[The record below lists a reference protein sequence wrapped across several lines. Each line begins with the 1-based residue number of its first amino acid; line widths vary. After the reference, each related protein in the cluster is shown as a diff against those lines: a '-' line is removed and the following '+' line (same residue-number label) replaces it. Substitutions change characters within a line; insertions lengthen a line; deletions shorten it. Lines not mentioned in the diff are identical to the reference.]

1 MSMRSELGEAPEVV
15 RSLVETQWGVIDGLA
30 EAIHSRPVDVVLIAA
45 RGTSDHAAIYAQYIF
60 GVYNKLSVA
69 LAAPSIQSL
78 YGAAPRLHNALVIGI
93 SQSGQSPDVVGVVE
107 EARRQNAPTI
117 AVTNDSGSP
126 LSRAADFHIDIQ
138 AGPERAVAA
147 TKTYVAELT
156 ALAMLSTALSGH
168 DLAREQ
174 LRQVPDAIAAAL
186 GLEDTVESAAH
197 EEAGIRRAVV
207 LGRGFNYSTALE
219 WSLKLKEMTY
229 VLADAYSTADFEH
242 GPIAMIDPGFVV
254 HAIAAE
260 GPTLP
265 EITAVLG
272 RLRKAGAR
280 LVVASNSADAL
291 AFADVPLRL
300 PAAPEWLSPLSAI
313 IPGQLFA
320 YHLAL
325 AKHLD
330 TDRPRNIQ
338 KVTRTL

>member
-1 MSMRSELGEAPEVV
+1 MSVRSELGEAPEIV
-15 RSLVETQWGVIDGLA
+15 RSLIEKQRGVIDAVA
-30 EAIHSRPVDVVLIAA
+30 EAVHSRPVDMVLIAA

-78 YGAAPRLHNALVIGI
+78 YGVVPRLHNALVIGV
-93 SQSGQSPDVVGVVE
+93 SQSGQSPDVIGIIE
-107 EARRQNAPTI
+107 QARRQNAPTI
-117 AVTNDSGSP
+117 AVTNDAKSP
-126 LSRAADFHIDIQ
+126 LSRAAEFHIDIH

-147 TKTYVAELT
+147 TKTYIAELA
-156 ALAMLSTALSGH
+156 ALAMLSTALH
-168 DLAREQ
+168 DHALARQQIRE
-174 LRQVPDAIAAAL
+174 VPDAIAAAI
-186 GLEDTVESAAH
+186 GLEDAVESAAR
-197 EEAGIRRAVV
+197 EQAGVRRAVV

-254 HAIAAE
+254 HVVAVD
-260 GPTLP
+260 GPTLQ
-265 EITAVLG
+265 EIKVVLG
-272 RLRKAGAR
+272 RLREAGAR
-280 LVVASNSADAL
+280 LVVASDSPDAL
-291 AFADVPLRL
+291 AYADVPLRL

-330 TDRPRNIQ
+330 TDHPRNIQ
-338 KVTRTL
+338 KVTRTR

>member
-1 MSMRSELGEAPEVV
+1 MGMRSELGEAPEVV
-15 RSLVETQWGVIDGLA
+15 RSLVENQRGVIDAVA
-30 EAIHSRPVDVVLIAA
+30 EAIQSRPVDMVLIAA
-45 RGTSDHAAIYAQYIF
+45 RGTSDHAATYAQYVF
-60 GVYNKLSVA
+60 GVNNKLPVA

-78 YGAAPRLHNALVIGI
+78 YGVNPRLRNALVIGI
-93 SQSGQSPDVVGVVE
+93 SQSGQSPDVVGVIE
-107 EARRQNAPTI
+107 EARRQDAPTI
-117 AVTNDSGSP
+117 AVTNDARSP
-126 LSRAADFHIDIQ
+126 LGRAAEFHIDIH

-147 TKTYVAELT
+147 TKTYVAELA
-156 ALAMLSTALSGH
+156 ALAMLSTALDG
-168 DLAREQ
+168 DGIARQQ
-174 LRQVPDAIAAAL
+174 LREVPDAIAAAL
-186 GLEDTVESAAH
+186 GLEDVVKSAAR
-197 EEAGIRRAVV
+197 EQAGMQRAVV

-254 HAIAAE
+254 HAVAVD

-265 EITAVLG
+265 EIRAVLG
-272 RLRKAGAR
+272 RLREAGAR
-280 LVVASNSADAL
+280 LVVASDSPDVL
-291 AFADVPLRL
+291 AFADVPLQL
-300 PAAPEWLSPLSAI
+300 PVAPEWLSPLSAI

-338 KVTRTL
+338 KVTRTR

>member
-1 MSMRSELGEAPEVV
+1 MSMRSELGEAPEIV
-15 RSLVETQWGVIDGLA
+15 RSLVETQWAVIDGVA
-30 EAIHSRPVDVVLIAA
+30 ESIRSRPVDLVLFAA

-60 GVYNKLSVA
+60 GVRNKLPVA
-69 LAAPSIQSL
+69 LAAPSIGSL
-78 YGAAPRLHNALVIGI
+78 YGVVPRLHNALVIGV
-93 SQSGQSPDVVGVVE
+93 SQSGQSPDVVGVIE

-117 AVTNDSGSP
+117 AVTNDPGSP
-126 LSRAADFHIDIQ
+126 LSHAAEFHIDIH

-156 ALAMLSTALSGH
+156 SLAMLSTALGGH
-168 DLAREQ
+168 ALARQQ
-174 LRQVPDAIAAAL
+174 LREVPDAIAATL
-186 GLEDTVESAAH
+186 SLEDEVESAARQQ
-197 EEAGIRRAVV
+197 ASTQRAVV
-207 LGRGFNYSTALE
+207 LGRGFNYATALE

-242 GPIAMIDPGFVV
+242 GPIAMIDRGFVV
-254 HAIAAE
+254 HAIAVD

-272 RLRKAGAR
+272 RLREAGAR
-280 LVVASNSADAL
+280 LVVASNSAEAL
-291 AFADVPLRL
+291 SFADVPLRL

-330 TDRPRNIQ
+330 PDTPRNIK

>member
-1 MSMRSELGEAPEVV
+1 MGMRSELGEAPDVA
-15 RSLVETQWGVIDGLA
+15 RALIETQRDVIDGVA
-30 EAIHSRPVDVVLIAA
+30 EAVRSRPLGMVLIAA
-45 RGTSDHAAIYAQYIF
+45 RGTSDHAAIYAQYVF
-60 GVYNKLSVA
+60 GVRNRLPVA

-78 YGAAPRLHNALVIGI
+78 YGVAPRLHNALVIGV
-93 SQSGQSPDVVGVVE
+93 SQSGQSPDVVGVIE

-117 AVTNDSGSP
+117 AVTNDPASP
-126 LSRAADFHIDIQ
+126 LSLAAEFNIDIH

-147 TKTYVAELT
+147 TKTYVAEMT
-156 ALAMLSTALSGH
+156 ALAMLSTALG
-168 DLAREQ
+168 DDPIARQQ
-174 LRQVPDAIAAAL
+174 LLEVPDAIAAAL
-186 GLEDTVESAAH
+186 DLEEVVASAAR
-197 EEAGIRRAVV
+197 EQAGMQRAVV

-254 HAIAAE
+254 HAIVAA

-265 EITAVLG
+265 ETESVLG
-272 RLRKAGAR
+272 RLRQAGAR
-280 LVVASNSADAL
+280 LVVASNASDAL
-291 AFADVPLRL
+291 ALADIPLRL
-300 PAAPEWLSPLSAI
+300 PDAPEWLSPLSAI

-330 TDRPRNIQ
+330 PDHPRNIQ
-338 KVTRTL
+338 KVTRTH

>member
-1 MSMRSELGEAPEVV
+1 MRSELGEAPEIV
-15 RSLVETQWGVIDGLA
+15 RLLVEKQWDVIDSVA
-30 EAIHSRPVDVVLIAA
+30 EAIQSRPVDMVLMAA
-45 RGTSDHAAIYAQYIF
+45 RGTSDHAAIYAQYVF
-60 GVYNKLSVA
+60 GVNNKLPVA

-78 YGAAPRLHNALVIGI
+78 YGVNPRLRNALVIGV

-117 AVTNDSGSP
+117 AVTNDAKSP
-126 LSRAADFHIDIQ
+126 LSRAAEFHIDIH

-147 TKTYVAELT
+147 TKTYVAELA
-156 ALAMLSTALSGH
+156 ALAMLSTALN
-168 DLAREQ
+168 DDRVARRQ
-174 LRQVPDAIAAAL
+174 LQEIPDAIAAAL
-186 GLEDTVESAAH
+186 GLEDVVKSAAR
-197 EEAGIRRAVV
+197 EQTGMQRAVV
-207 LGRGFNYSTALE
+207 LGRGFNYPTALE

-229 VLADAYSTADFEH
+229 VLADGYSTADFEH

-254 HAIAAE
+254 HAIAAA

-265 EITAVLG
+265 EINTVLG
-272 RLRKAGAR
+272 RLREAGAR
-280 LVVASNSADAL
+280 LVVASNAPDAL
-291 AFADVPLRL
+291 SYADVPLRL
-300 PAAPEWLSPLSAI
+300 PATPEWLSPLLAI

-338 KVTRTL
+338 KVTKTR

>member
-1 MSMRSELGEAPEVV
+1 MGMRSELGEAPEVV
-15 RSLVETQWGVIDGLA
+15 RSLIEKQRGVIDSVA
-30 EAIHSRPVDVVLIAA
+30 EAIHSRPVDMVLIAA
-45 RGTSDHAAIYAQYIF
+45 RGTSDHAATYAQYVF
-60 GVYNKLSVA
+60 GVYNKLPVA

-78 YGAAPRLHNALVIGI
+78 YGVVPRLHNALVIGI
-93 SQSGQSPDVVGVVE
+93 SQSGQSPDVVGVIE
-107 EARRQNAPTI
+107 EARRQKAPTI
-117 AVTNDSGSP
+117 AVTNDTGSP
-126 LSRAADFHIDIQ
+126 LSRAAEFHIDIH
-138 AGPERAVAA
+138 AGPELAVAA
-147 TKTYVAELT
+147 TKTYVAELA
-156 ALAMLSTALSGH
+156 ALAMLSTALN
-168 DLAREQ
+168 DQALARQQ
-174 LRQVPDAIAAAL
+174 LGEVADAIAAAV
-186 GLEDTVESAAH
+186 GLEDAVESAAR
-197 EEAGIRRAVV
+197 EQAGIRRAVV

-254 HAIAAE
+254 HAVAAD

-265 EITAVLG
+265 EIKMVLG
-272 RLRKAGAR
+272 RLREAGAR

-300 PAAPEWLSPLSAI
+300 PATPEWLSPLSAI

-330 TDRPRNIQ
+330 TDHPRGIQ
-338 KVTRTL
+338 KVTRTR

>member
-1 MSMRSELGEAPEVV
+1 MGMRSELGEAPEIV
-15 RSLVETQWGVIDGLA
+15 RSLIETQWGAIDAIA
-30 EAIHSRPVDVVLIAA
+30 EAVRSRPVDMVLFAA

-60 GVYNKLSVA
+60 GVRNKLPVA
-69 LAAPSIQSL
+69 LAAPSIGSL
-78 YGAAPRLHNALVIGI
+78 YGVVPRLGAALVIGI
-93 SQSGQSPDVVGVVE
+93 SQSGQSPDVVGVIE
-107 EARRQNAPTI
+107 AARRQNAPTI
-117 AVTNDSGSP
+117 AVTNEPESP
-126 LSRAADFHIDIQ
+126 LSRAAEFHIDIG

-156 ALAMLSTALSGH
+156 ALAMLSTALH
-168 DLAREQ
+168 DDPVARQQ

-186 GLEDTVESAAH
+186 GLESAVESAAH
-197 EEAGIRRAVV
+197 EQAAMQRAVV

-254 HAIAAE
+254 HAIAVD

-265 EITAVLG
+265 EITSVLG
-272 RLRKAGAR
+272 RLREAGAR
-280 LVVASNSADAL
+280 LVVASNAAGAL
-291 AFADVPLRL
+291 AFADVPLPL
-300 PAAPEWLSPLSAI
+300 PATPEWLSPLSAI

-330 TDRPRNIQ
+330 PDRPRNIR

>member
-15 RSLVETQWGVIDGLA
+15 RSLVERQRGVIDAVA
-30 EAIHSRPVDVVLIAA
+30 EAVQSRPVDLVLIAA
-45 RGTSDHAAIYAQYIF
+45 RGTSDHAAIYAQYVF
-60 GVYNKLSVA
+60 GVNNKLPVA

-78 YGAAPRLHNALVIGI
+78 YGVNPRLRNTLVIGV
-93 SQSGQSPDVVGVVE
+93 SQSGQSPDVIGVIE
-107 EARRQNAPTI
+107 QARRQNAPTI
-117 AVTNDSGSP
+117 AVTNDARSP
-126 LSRAADFHIDIQ
+126 LSRAAEFHIDIQ

-156 ALAMLSTALSGH
+156 ALAMLSTALDDDGE
-168 DLAREQ
+168 ARQQ
-174 LRQVPDAIAAAL
+174 LREVPDAIAAAL
-186 GLEDTVESAAH
+186 GLEDAVASAAR
-197 EEAGIRRAVV
+197 EQAGMQRAVV
-207 LGRGFNYSTALE
+207 LGRGFNYATALE

-254 HAIAAE
+254 HVVAAE

-265 EITAVLG
+265 EIKAVLE
-272 RLRKAGAR
+272 RLRQSGAR
-280 LVVASNSADAL
+280 LVVASSSSDVL

-325 AKHLD
+325 SKHLD
-330 TDRPRNIQ
+330 PDHPRSIR
-338 KVTRTL
+338 KVTLTR

>member
-15 RSLVETQWGVIDGLA
+15 RSLIEKRRGVIDSVA
-30 EAIHSRPVDVVLIAA
+30 EAIQSRPVDMVLMAA

-60 GVYNKLSVA
+60 GVYNKLPVA
-69 LAAPSIQSL
+69 LAAPSIHSL
-78 YGAAPRLHNALVIGI
+78 YGVTPRLHNALVIGV

-107 EARRQNAPTI
+107 EARHQNALTI
-117 AVTNDSGSP
+117 AVTNDVKSP
-126 LSRAADFHIDIQ
+126 LSRAAEFHIDIH

-147 TKTYVAELT
+147 TKTYIAELT
-156 ALAMLSTALSGH
+156 ALAMLSTALDDDGV
-168 DLAREQ
+168 ARGQ
-174 LRQVPDAIAAAL
+174 LREVPDAIAAAL
-186 GLEDTVESAAH
+186 GLEEIVESAAR
-197 EEAGIRRAVV
+197 EQAGMQRAVV
-207 LGRGFNYSTALE
+207 LGRGFNYATALE

-254 HAIAAE
+254 HAIATA

-265 EITAVLG
+265 EIKVVLG
-272 RLRKAGAR
+272 RLREAGAR
-280 LVVASNSADAL
+280 LVVASNSDDVLAL
-291 AFADVPLRL
+291 ADVPLRL
-300 PAAPEWLSPLSAI
+300 PAGPEWLSPLSAI

-330 TDRPRNIQ
+330 TDRPRNIR
-338 KVTRTL
+338 KVTRTR

>member
-1 MSMRSELGEAPEVV
+1 MSMRSELGEAPEVA
-15 RSLVETQWGVIDGLA
+15 RALIEKQRNVIDAVA
-30 EAIHSRPVDVVLIAA
+30 EAIRSRPVEMVLIAA
-45 RGTSDHAAIYAQYIF
+45 RGTSDHAAIYAQYVF
-60 GVYNKLSVA
+60 GVHNKLPVA

-78 YGAAPRLHNALVIGI
+78 YGVVPRLRNALVIGV
-93 SQSGQSPDVVGVVE
+93 SQSGQSPDVVGVIE

-117 AVTNDSGSP
+117 AVTNDAGSP
-126 LSRAADFHIDIQ
+126 LSSAAEFNIDIH

-156 ALAMLSTALSGH
+156 ALAMLATALN
-168 DLAREQ
+168 DDRTARRQ
-174 LRQVPDAIAAAL
+174 LQDVPDAIAAAL
-186 GLEDTVESAAH
+186 DLEDDVMAAAR
-197 EEAGIRRAVV
+197 EQAGMQRAVV

-254 HAIAAE
+254 HAIAAA

-265 EITAVLG
+265 EIEMVLE
-272 RLRKAGAR
+272 RLRDAGAR
-280 LVVASNSADAL
+280 IVVASNSPEAL
-291 AFADVPLRL
+291 AYADIPLRL
-300 PAAPEWLSPLSAI
+300 PEGPEWLSPLSAI

-330 TDRPRNIQ
+330 PDHPRHIQ
-338 KVTRTL
+338 KVTRTQ